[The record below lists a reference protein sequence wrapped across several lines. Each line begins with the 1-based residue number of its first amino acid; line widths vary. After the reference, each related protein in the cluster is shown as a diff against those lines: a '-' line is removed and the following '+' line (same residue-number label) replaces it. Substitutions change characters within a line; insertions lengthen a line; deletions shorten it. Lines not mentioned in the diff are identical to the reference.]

1 MEDNY
6 KYEAAKFRVR
16 LGELLYIKNMKSES
30 FNLQEVLDGI
40 KCFEDQAM
48 DYLENNLTAGSA
60 KKLFFFSGLGYLLC
74 DDGIGSLNKLND
86 YGYASPN
93 LKECEE
99 FTII

>member
-1 MEDNY
+1 
-6 KYEAAKFRVR
+6 
-16 LGELLYIKNMKSES
+16 
-30 FNLQEVLDGI
+30 
-40 KCFEDQAM
+40 M

-74 DDGIGSLNKLND
+74 DDGVGSLNKLND

-93 LKECEE
+93 LKDCDE